1 MLSPLAVIVAG
12 RAEAEAAAVAPKQ
25 FSLFHAYAIEEWPV
39 AKVMKTYGVTRDQV
53 YQAKRRV
60 GKVFTAAVQEAE
72 RTLDRPL

>member
-1 MLSPLAVIVAG
+1 
-12 RAEAEAAAVAPKQ
+12 
-25 FSLFHAYAIEEWPV
+25 
-39 AKVMKTYGVTRDQV
+39 MKTYGVTRDQV